1 MRGAAGAATGVPR
14 GFAAE
19 APQVLVGM
27 VAGQM
32 AVARSGAGGVAK
44 HASRRLPHRR
54 SRPRKNSGVIFA
66 LKLVAS
72 TLAGAAVTS
81 AFWQYGERPVV
92 DVQRDRYAA
101 AAPSPH
107 ETVVYRRNPPAR
119 PSPAGRPVGRAESS
133 TGPREV
139 PSMKT
144 ANVEVPSQVASLRPP
159 GADLAAASPAAATRA
174 ISGWRYQ
181 LQNIDPEQIA
191 GSPEDLAVIDY
202 DGDGKALALTQIER
216 MRKKP
221 DGSRRLVLAYLSI
234 GEAESYRDYWRSTWR
249 KRPPAWLGKAN
260 SRWRGNFAVH
270 FWDPAWQ
277 SIVFERIDRLI
288 AAGFDGVYL
297 DKVDEFETLGHRNE
311 MVEFV
316 ARIAERTKSRRP
328 DALIVS
334 QNGDGLIPDPKFR
347 RSIDGFARE
356 DLFYGEGSDGSRNR
370 ASEVRE
376 NIDRLKILTAEGK
389 PVLVVE
395 YPSNDEQAQTA
406 RRKIAEQGFIG
417 LMARRSLSE
426 L

>member
-1 MRGAAGAATGVPR
+1 
-14 GFAAE
+14 
-19 APQVLVGM
+19 M

-32 AVARSGAGGVAK
+32 ALARSGARGAAK
-44 HASRRLPHRR
+44 HASRRPHRR
-54 SRPRKNSGVIFA
+54 PQPRNSSGVIFA
-66 LKLVAS
+66 LKVVTS
-72 TLAGAAVTS
+72 MLAGSAVTS
-81 AFWQYGERPVV
+81 ALWYLEGRPVA

-101 AAPSPH
+101 AAPSRH
-107 ETVVYRRNPPAR
+107 ETTVYRHDPPAEQ
-119 PSPAGRPVGRAESS
+119 SPAGRPVGRAESS
-133 TGPREV
+133 TGPSEV
-139 PSMKT
+139 PSVKT
-144 ANVEVPSQVASLRPP
+144 ANVEVPLQVASIP
-159 GADLAAASPAAATRA
+159 ASPAPGAPVASAAATARA
-174 ISGWRYQ
+174 ISGWLYQ
-181 LQNIDPEQIA
+181 LQNINPEQIA

-202 DGDGKALALTQIER
+202 DGDGEPLAKAQIER
-216 MRKKP
+216 MRQKP

-249 KRPPAWLGKAN
+249 KRPPAWLGKVN
-260 SRWRGNFAVH
+260 PKWRGNFAVR

-288 AAGFDGVYL
+288 TAGFDGLYL
-297 DKVDEFETLGHRNE
+297 DKVDEFETLGHRDD

-316 ARIAERTKSRRP
+316 ARIAARTKSRRA
-328 DALIVS
+328 DALVVS

-356 DLFYGEGSDGSRNR
+356 DLFYGEKSDGVRNR

-376 NIDRLKILTAEGK
+376 NVDRLKLLTAEGK

-395 YPSNDEQAQTA
+395 YPSSKEQAQTA
-406 RRKIAEQGFIG
+406 RRKISEQGFIG